1 MRRVRFQLRILG
13 PLTVFQ
19 NDRVLKLPASRKA
32 RALLAY
38 LALAP
43 RGVSRRRLCALL
55 WDSSSDARGELRW
68 YLSRLRG
75 VIGAARVNSRD
86 DSVRLDLPD
95 GSVDSREVQRAMQA
109 GIGTL
114 APDHVRR
121 LLGLFR
127 GDFLEGLDVAQCP
140 EFTAWLLAQRRR
152 HHLWRL
158 ALLERL
164 VDCARDGEVVGQLE
178 QWLQIAPLDVRA
190 HERLLGA
197 LARRGRVREGEDQL
211 AASVKLFSAEGLDCA
226 ALRKAW
232 RAPAG
237 MKTRMGGSKSVNGAD
252 VQAHDYYLR
261 GRQHLA
267 RMMKHGLQASR
278 DMFVRAIELDGDC
291 ARAWAGLATV
301 HACLFEWFDGGKVSL
316 ACAEQTSRR
325 ALTIA
330 PQLAEAHVARGLAR
344 SLSRRY
350 DEAVGEFET
359 AIRYDPDLFDAY
371 YYYGRTTFAIGHM
384 TRAAEMFGLA
394 AQLRPEDFQSPVL
407 LGTSLFA
414 VGREDAAHDA
424 TRTGV
429 RRAEQALMLNPHD
442 GRALSLGAGALLDDG
457 QTDRALEWA
466 RQALELYP
474 DDTSALVNVA
484 CLYARTN
491 QVGAALDLLERV
503 FARGCGKRDWVEN
516 DPDYTSLRNE
526 PRFQRLL
533 DGIR

>member
-13 PLTVFQ
+13 PLTVSQ
-19 NDRVLKLPASRKA
+19 DGRGLQLPASRKA

-38 LALAP
+38 LASAP
-43 RGVSRRRLCALL
+43 RGVPRRRLCALL
-55 WDSSSDARGELRW
+55 WDSSSDSRGELRW
-68 YLSRLRG
+68 YLSKLRG
-75 VIGAARVNSRD
+75 VIGAARLNSRED
-86 DSVRLDLPD
+86 PVRLDLSD
-95 GSVDSREVQRAMQA
+95 GSVDAREVQSAMHA

-114 APDHVRR
+114 APERVRQ
-121 LLGLFR
+121 LLLLFK
-127 GDFLEGLDVAQCP
+127 GDFLEGLDVERCP

-164 VDCARDGEVVGQLE
+164 VDCARDGEVVGHLE
-178 QWLQIAPLDVRA
+178 KWLEIAPLDIRA

-197 LARRGRVREGEDQL
+197 LARRGRVREGEEHL
-211 AASVKLFSAEGLDCA
+211 AESVKLFSAEGLDCA

-232 RAPAG
+232 YTPART
-237 MKTRMGGSKSVNGAD
+237 KTRVGFKSVSGTD
-252 VQAHDYYLR
+252 VQAHDYYLQ

-267 RMMKHGLQASR
+267 RMMKHGLHASR
-278 DMFVRAIELDGDC
+278 DMFVRAIELDADC

-301 HACLFEWFDGGKVSL
+301 HACLVEWFDGGRVSL

-325 ALTIA
+325 ALAIA

-350 DEAVGEFET
+350 DEAVGEFE
-359 AIRYDPDLFDAY
+359 AALRIDPDLFDAY
-371 YYYGRTTFAIGHM
+371 YYYGRTAFASGHM

-394 AQLRPEDFQSPVL
+394 AQLRPQDFQSAIL
-407 LGTSLFA
+407 LGTTLSA
-414 VGREDAAHDA
+414 VGRDGAAHDA

-429 RRAEQALMLNPHD
+429 RRAEQALVLDPRD
-442 GRALSLGAGALLDDG
+442 GRALSLGAGALFDDG
-457 QTDRALEWA
+457 QTDRALEWS

-503 FARGCGKRDWVEN
+503 FARGCGKRDWVQN

-533 DGIR
+533 ENIR